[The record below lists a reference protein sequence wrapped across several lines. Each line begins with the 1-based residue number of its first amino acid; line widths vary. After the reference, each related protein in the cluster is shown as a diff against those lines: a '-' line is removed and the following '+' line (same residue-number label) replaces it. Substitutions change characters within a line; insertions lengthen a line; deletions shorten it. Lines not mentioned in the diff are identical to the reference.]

1 MLRRPLSALL
11 RRYPL
16 TAFFALS
23 FALAWMV
30 WIPAGQAGLPFPI
43 VLLGAGAPTVAA
55 LVLAGLLDGRTGVR
69 RLLRRATRYRVRLW
83 IYGVA
88 VLGPALV
95 ALVAAGIATALGGPD
110 LSLHKLPLRLGL
122 EPGQIGLALG
132 LLPFVFLG
140 AFLGGPLLEEIGWRG
155 FAQPRLQERI
165 GVGAA
170 GLWIGLAWS
179 LWHLP
184 LLHYYPM
191 ATAGI
196 PLPYYLPLVTAFGV
210 CFAWVHARS
219 NGSVLLTIILHA
231 GVNFAF
237 GAYGP
242 VDVTADPSRLL
253 ALVGVTGLVAAAAFV
268 SLRRAPQPRP
278 AVPTTAE

>member
-1 MLRRPLSALL
+1 MLRRSFSTLVCQ
-11 RRYPL
+11 YPL

-30 WIPAGQAGLPFPI
+30 WIPAGQADLPFPI
-43 VLLGAGAPTVAA
+43 VLLGAVAPTVAA
-55 LVLAGLLDGRTGVR
+55 LILTGLLDGWTGVR
-69 RLLRRATRYRVRLW
+69 RLLRRATRYRVRLR
-83 IYGVA
+83 IYGIA
-88 VLGPALV
+88 ILGPVLVGLAAAGFAV
-95 ALVAAGIATALGGPD
+95 ALDGPTPL
-110 LSLHKLPLRLGL
+110 LSALPLRLGL
-122 EPGQIGLALG
+122 EAGEIGWALG
-132 LLPFVFLG
+132 LLPFLFLG
-140 AFLGGPLLEEIGWRG
+140 SFLGGPLLEEIGWRG
-155 FAQPRLQERI
+155 FAQPRLQQHM

-184 LLHYYPM
+184 LLHFYPM

-231 GVNFAF
+231 SVNFAF

-242 VDVTADPSRLL
+242 VDVTADPPRLL
-253 ALVGVTGLVAAAAFV
+253 ALVGMTGLVALAAFV
-268 SLRRAPQPRP
+268 SLRRAPQPKSLV
-278 AVPTTAE
+278 ATAAE